1 MSAHS
6 SDLFQ
11 PLRPDDPATVGGYRL
26 AAVLGAGGM
35 GKVYLS
41 YTPGGRPI
49 ALKVIRPE
57 FSEDPEFRRRFQQE
71 VRAAQRVQGLY
82 TAPVID
88 FDTEGSQPWLATAY
102 VPGPSLAD
110 AVARHGRLPLRSVL
124 LLTVG
129 VAEALHVIHGAGI
142 VHRDLK
148 PANVLL
154 AGDGPRVIDF
164 GIARAADA
172 TSLTGSGVSVG
183 TPAFMAPEQASAGT
197 VTAGTDI
204 FALGQIAAYAA
215 IGAPAYGEGSS
226 HAVLYRIVHEDPDLS
241 ALPDELRPLVSRCL
255 SRDPADRP
263 ALTEVIRMCHE
274 LSPAPLRQGED
285 WLPQAVAGSITERLR
300 LPEPARTPPPQP
312 AVAPTPT
319 EVSPQPPAVGAPPHT
334 PTGPGVAAA
343 PTQSAPAAPPHP
355 PAAPAAPGVVPS
367 APAYPAAVPAAAA
380 GTHPGYQTPAPGRP
394 TPVPGYQTPAPGY
407 PTPVPGYQTQAPGH
421 PPQPGYQTPPPGYTP
436 VHYLASPSHHP
447 GYPPP
452 APQRKPKGLIIA
464 GAVVAA
470 VIGLAVIGS
479 LLPDGS
485 GDKSKGGSAATGGS
499 PGGQASGGGSQGKSG
514 KRTDPTPTSHQGVNL
529 TANYQLM
536 LADNPPRPGTG
547 GDAGVLYNHGDL
559 YFYLDTLFGDTKV
572 GTDNGKLVVLNNSQ
586 KGSLET
592 CRAETRYTEKIG
604 LDQLSDGTE
613 ICVLSDAGHI
623 AVATYRGRSGAKDPS
638 TYITLDLTVWRNA
651 EEPKKR

>member
-1 MSAHS
+1 MSAPS
-6 SDLFQ
+6 TDLFQ
-11 PLRPDDPATVGGYRL
+11 PLRPEDPATVGGYRL

-88 FDTEGSQPWLATAY
+88 FDTEGAQPWLATAY
-102 VPGPSLAD
+102 VPGPSLSH
-110 AVARHGRLPLRSVL
+110 AVAGYGRLPLRSVL
-124 LLTVG
+124 LLAVG

-204 FALGQIAAYAA
+204 FALGQIVAYAA

-241 ALPDELRPLVSRCL
+241 ALPQELRPLVTRCL

-263 ALTEVIRMCHE
+263 TLTEIIEMCHDIA
-274 LSPAPLRQGED
+274 PAPLRQGED
-285 WLPQAVAGSITERLR
+285 WLPQAVAGAITERLR

-319 EVSPQPPAVGAPPHT
+319 EVSPQPPAQGVSPYA

-343 PTQSAPAAPPHP
+343 PTWSAPAAPPQVP
-355 PAAPAAPGVVPS
+355 TGPAAPGMP
-367 APAYPAAVPAAAA
+367 
-380 GTHPGYQTPAPGRP
+380 
-394 TPVPGYQTPAPGY
+394 PGY
-407 PTPVPGYQTQAPGH
+407 PTPPPGYPSQPGH
-421 PPQPGYQTPPPGYTP
+421 RTPPPGYPTQPGYRTP
-436 VHYLASPSHHP
+436 PPGYPQGYPTPSPAHHP

-452 APQRKPKGLIIA
+452 APQRKSKAPVIA

-470 VIGLAVIGS
+470 VIGLAVLGS

-485 GDKSKGGSAATGGS
+485 DDKSEGSSSASGASASSAAPGGASQNKGGKPA
-499 PGGQASGGGSQGKSG
+499 
-514 KRTDPTPTSHQGVNL
+514 DPTPASYKGINL

-536 LADNPPRPGTG
+536 LADNPPRPGAG
-547 GDAGVLYNHGDL
+547 GNAGVLYNHGDL

-604 LDQLSDGTE
+604 LDQLTDGSE

-623 AVATYRGRSGAKDPS
+623 AVATYRGKSGANDPS
-638 TYITLDLTVWRNA
+638 NYITLDLTIWRNA
-651 EEPKKR
+651 EEPKKKS

>member
-1 MSAHS
+1 MSAPS
-6 SDLFQ
+6 TDLFQ
-11 PLRPDDPATVGGYRL
+11 PLRPEDPATVGGYRL

-102 VPGPSLAD
+102 VPGPSLSH
-110 AVARHGRLPLRSVL
+110 AVAGYGRLPLRSVL
-124 LLTVG
+124 LLAVG

-204 FALGQIAAYAA
+204 FALGQIVAYAA

-241 ALPDELRPLVSRCL
+241 ALPEELRPLVTRCL

-263 ALTEVIRMCHE
+263 TLTEIIEMCHDIA
-274 LSPAPLRQGED
+274 PAPLRQGED
-285 WLPQAVAGSITERLR
+285 WLPQAVAGSITERLQ

-319 EVSPQPPAVGAPPHT
+319 EVSPQPPAQGVSPYA
-334 PTGPGVAAA
+334 PTGLGVAAA
-343 PTQSAPAAPPHP
+343 PTQSAPAVPPQAPTG
-355 PAAPAAPGVVPS
+355 PAAPGMP
-367 APAYPAAVPAAAA
+367 
-380 GTHPGYQTPAPGRP
+380 
-394 TPVPGYQTPAPGY
+394 PGY
-407 PTPVPGYQTQAPGH
+407 PTPPPGYPSQPGH
-421 PPQPGYQTPPPGYTP
+421 RTPQPGYPTQPGYQTPPPGYPQGYPTP
-436 VHYLASPSHHP
+436 SPAHHP

-452 APQRKPKGLIIA
+452 APQRKSKGPVIA

-470 VIGLAVIGS
+470 VIGLAVLGS
-479 LLPDGS
+479 LLRDGS
-485 GDKSKGGSAATGGS
+485 GDKNEGSSSASGASASSAAPSGASQNKGGKPA
-499 PGGQASGGGSQGKSG
+499 
-514 KRTDPTPTSHQGVNL
+514 DPTPASYKGINL

-547 GDAGVLYNHGDL
+547 GNAGVLYNHGDL

-604 LDQLSDGTE
+604 LDQLTDGSE

-623 AVATYRGRSGAKDPS
+623 AVATYRGKSGANDPS
-638 TYITLDLTVWRNA
+638 SYITLDLTIWRNA
-651 EEPKKR
+651 EEPKKKS

>member
-1 MSAHS
+1 MSAPS
-6 SDLFQ
+6 ADLFQ
-11 PLRPDDPATVGGYRL
+11 PLRPEDPATVGGYRL
-26 AAVLGAGGM
+26 SAVLGAGGM

-71 VRAAQRVQGLY
+71 VKAAQRVQGLY

-88 FDTEGSQPWLATAY
+88 FDTEGEQPWLATAY
-102 VPGPSLAD
+102 VPGPSLAH
-110 AVARHGRLPLRSVL
+110 AVARHGQLPLRSVL

-154 AGDGPRVIDF
+154 AADGPRVIDF

-197 VTAGTDI
+197 VTDRTDI
-204 FALGQIAAYAA
+204 FALGQIVAYAA

-241 ALPDELRPLVSRCL
+241 ALPDELRPLVTRCL

-263 ALTEVIRMCHE
+263 ALAEVIRMCHD
-274 LSPAPLRQGED
+274 LSPVPLRQGED
-285 WLPQAVAGSITERLR
+285 WLPRAVAGSITERLQ
-300 LPEPARTPPPQP
+300 LPEPAKTPPPQP
-312 AVAPTPT
+312 AAAPTPT
-319 EVSPQPPAVGAPPHT
+319 EVSPQPPAQGAPPYP
-334 PTGPGVAAA
+334 PTGFGVAAA
-343 PTQSAPAAPPHP
+343 PTQSAPAAPAHA
-355 PAAPAAPGVVPS
+355 PAGPAAPGMP
-367 APAYPAAVPAAAA
+367 PGHQTPP
-380 GTHPGYQTPAPGRP
+380 PGYQTHPGH
-394 TPVPGYQTPAPGY
+394 QTPPPGY
-407 PTPVPGYQTQAPGH
+407 PAPA
-421 PPQPGYQTPPPGYTP
+421 PGYQTPPPGYQTHP
-436 VHYLASPSHHP
+436 LHQAPAPGFHP
-447 GYPPP
+447 GYPHP
-452 APQRKPKGLIIA
+452 APQRKSKAPVIA

-470 VIGLAVIGS
+470 VIGLVVLGS
-479 LLPDGS
+479 LLPDTS
-485 GDKSKGGSAATGGS
+485 GDKAKGGASSAGGSAS
-499 PGGQASGGGSQGKSG
+499 SGTAGGSQDKGG
-514 KRTDPTPTSHQGVNL
+514 KRADPTPASYKGVNL

-547 GDAGVLYNHGDL
+547 GNAGVLYNHGDL

-572 GTDNGKLVVLNNSQ
+572 GTDNGKLVVLNNTQ

-592 CRAETRYTEKIG
+592 CRAETRYTEKVG
-604 LDQLSDGTE
+604 LDQLTDGSE

-623 AVATYRGRSGAKDPS
+623 AVATYRGRSGANDPS

-651 EEPKKR
+651 EEPKKGS

>member
-1 MSAHS
+1 MSAPS
-6 SDLFQ
+6 TDLFQ
-11 PLRPDDPATVGGYRL
+11 PLRPEDPATVGGYRL

-102 VPGPSLAD
+102 VPGPSLSH
-110 AVARHGRLPLRSVL
+110 AVAGYGRLPLRSVL
-124 LLTVG
+124 LLAVG

-204 FALGQIAAYAA
+204 FALGQIVAYAA

-241 ALPDELRPLVSRCL
+241 ALPDELRPLVTRCL

-263 ALTEVIRMCHE
+263 TLTEIIEMCHDIA
-274 LSPAPLRQGED
+274 PAPLRQGED
-285 WLPQAVAGSITERLR
+285 WLPQAVAGSITERLQ

-319 EVSPQPPAVGAPPHT
+319 EVSPQPQQPPAQGVSPYA
-334 PTGPGVAAA
+334 PTGLGVAAA
-343 PTQSAPAAPPHP
+343 PTQSAPAAPPQGP
-355 PAAPAAPGVVPS
+355 TGPAAPGMP
-367 APAYPAAVPAAAA
+367 
-380 GTHPGYQTPAPGRP
+380 
-394 TPVPGYQTPAPGY
+394 PGY
-407 PTPVPGYQTQAPGH
+407 PTPPPGYPSQPGH
-421 PPQPGYQTPPPGYTP
+421 RTPPPGYPTQPGYQTPPPGYPQGYPTP
-436 VHYLASPSHHP
+436 SPAHHP

-452 APQRKPKGLIIA
+452 APQRKSKGPLIA
-464 GAVVAA
+464 GTVVAA
-470 VIGLAVIGS
+470 VIGLAVLGS

-485 GDKSKGGSAATGGS
+485 DDKSKGSS
-499 PGGQASGGGSQGKSG
+499 SASGGSSSSAAPNGASQDKGGKPA
-514 KRTDPTPTSHQGVNL
+514 DPTPASYKGINL

-547 GDAGVLYNHGDL
+547 GNAGVLYNHGDL

-604 LDQLSDGTE
+604 LDQLTDGSE

-623 AVATYRGRSGAKDPS
+623 AVATYRGKSGANDPS
-638 TYITLDLTVWRNA
+638 SYITLDLTVWRNA
-651 EEPKKR
+651 EEPKKNS